1 MTTNRARKPQLVLA
15 STSPWRRRILEEA
28 GLRVRCESPQVD
40 ESLVRSPDPVALVRE
55 LARRKAEA
63 VAARLPDAW
72 VLGADQ
78 VAFDPATGAI
88 WGKPPDPDE
97 HLRRLQAMRGRSHAL
112 VTGYAL
118 VAPDGVTVRHERTD
132 MRVRADLT
140 DGELA
145 AYVATGE
152 GSGCA
157 GGYAA
162 EARGAFLFEA
172 VEGDWLNVLGLPLF
186 RVFDLL
192 RERGWRFEEGT

>member
-1 MTTNRARKPQLVLA
+1 MTTNRASEPVLVLA

-28 GLRVRCESPQVD
+28 GLPVRCEASGVD
-40 ESLVRSPDPVALVRE
+40 EAEVRSADPVALVRE

-63 VAARLPDAW
+63 VAARRPQAW

-78 VAFDPATGAI
+78 VAFDPETGDI
-88 WGKPPDPDE
+88 WGKPPDPEE
-97 HLRRLQAMRGRSHAL
+97 HLRRLAAMRGRRHAL

-118 VAPDGVTVRHERTD
+118 ITPDGATVRHERTD
-132 MRVRADLT
+132 LRVRADLT
-140 DGELA
+140 DDELA

-162 EARGAFLFEA
+162 EGRGAFLFEA
-172 VEGDWLNVLGLPLF
+172 VDGDWFNVLGLPLF

-192 RERGWRFEEGT
+192 RERGWRFGGAA

>member
-1 MTTNRARKPQLVLA
+1 MSTNRASLPELVLA

-28 GLRVRCESPQVD
+28 GLPVRCVPSGVD
-40 ESLVRSPDPVALVRE
+40 EADGGDDPVTLVRA

-63 VAARLPDAW
+63 VAARHPEAW

-88 WGKPPDPDE
+88 WGKPPSPEE
-97 HLRRLQAMRGRSHAL
+97 HLRRLLAMRGRSHAL

-118 VAPDGVTVRHERTD
+118 VTPEGVVVRHERTD
-132 MRVRADLT
+132 LRVRADLT
-140 DGELA
+140 EPELT

-162 EARGAFLFEA
+162 EARGSFMFEA
-172 VEGDWLNVLGLPLF
+172 IEGDWFNVLGLPLF

-192 RERGWRFEEGT
+192 RERGWRFGGGS